1 MVVLVGT
8 IGHKHTSKK
17 ELQKKED
24 LMGIEEKK
32 KEKALSFDLG
42 KLMLPH

>member
-32 KEKALSFDLG
+32 ERKSSFV
-42 KLMLPH
+42 